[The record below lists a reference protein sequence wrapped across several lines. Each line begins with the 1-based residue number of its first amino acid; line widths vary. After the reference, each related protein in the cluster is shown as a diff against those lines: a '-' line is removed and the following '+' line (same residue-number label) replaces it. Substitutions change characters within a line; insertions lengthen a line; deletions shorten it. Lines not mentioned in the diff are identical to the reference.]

1 MDSSNGL
8 GERRIT
14 APSDRALSRCWCPLA
29 LGRRRPP
36 CTIRLPIIEAN
47 PKTSSI
53 LKDYLGSFCKKQL
66 LEPPLSRSD
75 PMVLLVIKK
84 RPPSTSRNGAT
95 AARTA
100 DEYGEKTMCE
110 SI

>member
-1 MDSSNGL
+1 
-8 GERRIT
+8 
-14 APSDRALSRCWCPLA
+14 
-29 LGRRRPP
+29 
-36 CTIRLPIIEAN
+36 
-47 PKTSSI
+47 
-53 LKDYLGSFCKKQL
+53 
-66 LEPPLSRSD
+66 
-75 PMVLLVIKK
+75 MVLLVIKK